1 MLRAHDFASAA
12 FGTRDNK
19 HNLYTLRTPGVHRR
33 TAADQNVLNSSNLT
47 SHRCAAANP
56 QDQMMTAIDPIHAA
70 DAEREARKARLF
82 TRINKA
88 DAWFQVLG
96 LSWITPVLKAA
107 AGDNPQAQMKE
118 IWRLLAV
125 PLIAIAA
132 FLMLWGTLAPKVQ
145 TSLGAVPGPG
155 QVWEQALNLHEDAQ
169 AKAASKAKFDAQ
181 VAKLNE
187 RRLAQGKEPVQRAY
201 TGAPTYYQ
209 QIWTSIQTVFFGFL
223 IATVVAVPLGI
234 AAGLSATAN
243 AALNP
248 LIQIFKPVSPLAWL
262 PIVTMIVSALAASND
277 GLLPK
282 SFVISAITVTL
293 CSLWPTLINTALG
306 VSSIDKDLVNVSK
319 VLKMNT
325 WTKITKLVLPSALP
339 LIFTGLRLSLGV
351 GWMVLIA
358 AEMLAQNP
366 GLGKFVWDEF
376 QNGSSQSLAKIMVAV
391 LTIGII
397 GFLLD
402 RMMYAIQS
410 LFTFSNNR

>member
-1 MLRAHDFASAA
+1 MTTVDPNFSESA
-12 FGTRDNK
+12 D
-19 HNLYTLRTPGVHRR
+19 
-33 TAADQNVLNSSNLT
+33 
-47 SHRCAAANP
+47 
-56 QDQMMTAIDPIHAA
+56 
-70 DAEREARKARLF
+70 REARQARLF
-82 TRINKA
+82 TRINAA
-88 DAWFQVLG
+88 DKWFQVLG
-96 LSWITPVLKAA
+96 LSWITPILRAA
-107 AGDNPQAQMKE
+107 AGDNPRAQMKD

-125 PLIAIAA
+125 PILAICA

-145 TSLGAVPGPG
+145 TSLGAVPGPA
-155 QVWEQALNLHEDAQ
+155 QVWAEAVNLHEDAR
-169 AKAASKAKFDAQ
+169 AKAESKAKFDAQ
-181 VAKLNE
+181 VAQLNE
-187 RRLAQGKEPVQRAY
+187 RRIEQGKEPVQRAY

-223 IATVVAVPLGI
+223 IATIVAVPLGI
-234 AAGLSATAN
+234 MAGLSPIAN

-282 SFVISAITVTL
+282 SFVISAVTVTL

-306 VSSIDKDLVNVSK
+306 VASIDKDLVNVSK

-325 WTKITKLVLPSALP
+325 YTKITKLVLPSALP

-376 QNGSSQSLAKIMVAV
+376 QNGSSSSLAKIMVAV

-402 RMMYAIQS
+402 RVMYALQS
-410 LFTFSNNR
+410 LFTFTNNR